1 MNMSIL
7 KFVSVI
13 LFSFSLI
20 GSGQNVIQTEN
31 LPTEKRLF
39 KQVDL
44 LPVKLKYSR
53 KNLKKETNDSTFM
66 DSELAYKTTGGNW
79 KSINLKI
86 RARGN
91 FRRENC
97 YFTPLKLKIKKKE
110 AKGSIFKGQKKLKLV
125 LPCLNQSAKDDNVIK
140 EYMIYKMYEVIS
152 PYYFSTRLVA
162 IEYED
167 LKTRKSQLHQLKGVL
182 IEDDET
188 VAKRIEGKVSKRK
201 FSPKGYDYLAAVRN
215 AMFQFMVGNTD
226 YSITNQHNTKAV
238 FVDKKFIPVAYDFDM
253 AGFVNTSYSVVSQTR
268 KEKLPIEKVTERYY
282 MGYQRDYKLF
292 EQVRQEFI
300 THKQDLLAIIDAHES
315 YFENKGNFTN
325 AREYIQGF
333 FRILTKE
340 ASFKKSTYDR
350 ALKFKSTP

>member
-1 MNMSIL
+1 MSIL

-20 GSGQNVIQTEN
+20 GAGQNVNQTET
-31 LPTEKRLF
+31 LLIEKRLF
-39 KQVDL
+39 EQVDL
-44 LPVKLKYSR
+44 LPIKLKYSR

-66 DSELAYKTTGGNW
+66 DSELAYKRTDGSW
-79 KSINLKI
+79 KSIHLKI

-91 FRRENC
+91 FRKKNC

-110 AKGSIFKGQKKLKLV
+110 ARESIFKGQKKLKLV
-125 LPCLNQSAKDDNVIK
+125 LPCLNQTSKDDNVIK

-152 PYYFSTRLVA
+152 PYYFSTRLVD

-201 FSPKGYDYLAAVRN
+201 FSPEGYDYLAAVRN

-226 YSITNQHNTKAV
+226 YSITIQHNTKAV

-268 KEKLPIEKVTERYY
+268 KEKLPIEEVTERYY

-300 THKQDLLAIIDAHES
+300 THKEDLLTLINAHES
-315 YFENKGNFTN
+315 YFDNKGSFAN
-325 AREYIQGF
+325 ARKYIQDF
-333 FRILTKE
+333 FRILANE
-340 ASFKKSTYDR
+340 VAFKKATYDR